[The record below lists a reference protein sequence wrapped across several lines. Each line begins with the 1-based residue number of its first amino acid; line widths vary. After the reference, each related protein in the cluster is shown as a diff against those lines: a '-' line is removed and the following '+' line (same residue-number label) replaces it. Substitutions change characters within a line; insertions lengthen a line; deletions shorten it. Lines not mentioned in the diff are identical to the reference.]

1 MGTRAAL
8 VVAVVIAATT
18 TATAQDGGDSIVID
32 RPAEEDLYLAGR
44 SVAVRAPAAGDVVA
58 AAQSIRLDGTVA
70 GDAILAGE
78 RVVVRGGVSDDVRAV
93 GRTVHIGAPISG
105 HVVAA
110 GETVVIDRGATVQ
123 DWAWLA
129 GNRVDVL
136 GTVGSLRAAGE
147 IVTIRGEVA
156 GEAEV
161 AAEDIR
167 LAPGAIV
174 RGDLRWSG
182 AHAPQIG
189 EGALVQGNIVRVGE
203 APAEPTGARVMGALF
218 WIASLVIAALL
229 LFLALPRFSAEV
241 AQSARTSPW
250 RCIGAGLAV
259 LVVVPLVIALSF
271 LTGVLWIVGV
281 VLLAAYLLALV
292 AGAILGILAAGD
304 LVLDLARRSE
314 TAPSRRQRV
323 LATVLAALVVGALA
337 LVPVLGPI
345 VLLVMTV
352 IGIGAT
358 AVSLWGMRG
367 RPATVE
373 VVTAEPSPA

>member
-1 MGTRAAL
+1 M
-8 VVAVVIAATT
+8 VIAATT

-44 SVAVRAPAAGDVVA
+44 SVALRAPAAGDVVA

-93 GRTVHIGAPISG
+93 GRTVHIGAPIAG

-218 WIASLVIAALL
+218 WIVSLVIAALL
-229 LFLALPRFSAEV
+229 LFLALPRFSAQV

-314 TAPSRRQRV
+314 TAPTRRQRV
-323 LATVLAALVVGALA
+323 LATVIAALVVGALA

-352 IGIGAT
+352 VGIGAT